1 MLPVISFVLYFLLA
15 NATYYKSES
24 GKVSFESKA
33 NMEKIKASSKGL
45 RGIIR
50 AENNT
55 FHFEVILN
63 SFQEPVEASPP
74 RVLDCGD
81 SRPHCP
87 HGILI

>member
-63 SFQEPVEASPP
+63 SFQGLSQSD
-74 RVLDCGD
+74 VLDIINL
-81 SRPHCP
+81 SVNYNY
-87 HGILI
+87 